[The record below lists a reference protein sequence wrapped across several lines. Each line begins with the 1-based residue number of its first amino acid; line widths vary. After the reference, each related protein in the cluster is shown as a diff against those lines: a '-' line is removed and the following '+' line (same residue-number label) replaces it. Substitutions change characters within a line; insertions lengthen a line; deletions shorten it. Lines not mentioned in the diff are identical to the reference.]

1 MNTKF
6 IVGAVCLIVMS
17 AVGAGCSSASSI
29 ETPADNPVAS
39 KQATVTA
46 GNARFTVLTP
56 RMVRVEYS
64 DKGIFEDQATFTV
77 INRELPVPHFDVAET
92 DSTLD
97 IRTDNMRLHY
107 RKGSDPRLD
116 PAALTAYRDNAPA
129 WHYGMADTENLKGTM
144 RTLDGYDGSKGPLPL
159 DNGILSRSGW
169 SVIDDSPATV
179 RSDGSRSLAF
189 GDAVQGIPWVTKRS
203 DPDALDIYL
212 LGYGHDYVDALGDY
226 IRIAGKMPM
235 PPVYVLG
242 YWYSKFAPYSAED
255 YRTMIRELDEN
266 NINIDVMILDVDW
279 HWDGGE
285 PYSTGRGAW
294 TGWTWNT
301 NLIPDPEGLLKHIHD
316 KGLHL
321 ALNLHPA
328 DGVAYGEDGYEAICA
343 DLGMDTA
350 TRASVPWALHDSDFY
365 KSFFKH
371 IMRAREAQG
380 VDFWWLDWQQKLT
393 NDSVDGLGQTF
404 WCNHV
409 YFNDMKNGRPDRRP
423 LIYHRWG
430 GLGSHRYQIGFSGDT
445 YINFETLAQEPYFTS
460 TASNVC
466 YGYWG
471 HDLGGHLL
479 SPDDPNDPERLIR
492 WMQFGVFTPIF
503 RTHASNQG
511 NIERRIW
518 KYDEMPAMRDI
529 VKLRYRL
536 LPYIYAAARQ
546 SYDTGVG
553 MCRPMYYAY
562 PALDEAYTNPGQYF
576 FGDDIIVAPVTRS
589 ANGASTVSQKVWLPE
604 GKWYCPDLGRT
615 FDGGYATADFAL
627 DQIPYFIR
635 QGAIIPC
642 NGEDIKRANSMYK
655 HLVLDIV
662 TGADGTTTLYEDP
675 GDNRDYATAFS
686 TTEISQSKGKLTIK
700 PRKGSFDGMPA
711 ERSYTLK
718 IHDGKGGIRTIAV
731 PPTPCNQELTVEI

>member
-1 MNTKF
+1 MK
-6 IVGAVCLIVMS
+6 IKLLAGIAMIACISIGA
-17 AVGAGCSSASSI
+17 A
-29 ETPADNPVAS
+29 ADSPVARD
-39 KQATVTA
+39 KATVTA

-56 RMVRVEYS
+56 RMIRIEYS
-64 DKGIFEDQATFTV
+64 DKATFEDQPTFTV
-77 INRELPVPHFDVAET
+77 VNRDLPVPHFTVSRHDGVMT
-92 DSTLD
+92 ISSDSLV
-97 IRTDNMRLHY
+97 LSY
-107 RKGSDPRLD
+107 REGLDPRIGD
-116 PAALTAYRDNAPA
+116 RALTIRLNDGTE
-129 WHYGMADTENLKGTM
+129 WHYGKKDSLNLKGTT
-144 RTLDGYDGSKGPLPL
+144 RTLDGYDGGKAALPL
-159 DNGILSRSGW
+159 DDGIISRSGW
-169 SVIDDSPATV
+169 AVIDDSPATV

-189 GDAVQGIPWVTKRS
+189 GDSVQGVPWVTKRT
-203 DPDALDIYL
+203 DPEALDIYF
-212 LGYGHDYVDALGDY
+212 LGYGHDYTAALGDY
-226 IRIAGKMPM
+226 TRIAGKMPM

-255 YRTMIRELDEN
+255 YRTMIADLDAN
-266 NINIDVMILDVDW
+266 DINIDVMILDVDW

-316 KGLHL
+316 RGLHL

-328 DGVAYGEDGYEAICA
+328 DGVASDEDGYTDICA
-343 DLGMDTA
+343 DLSMDA
-350 TRASVPWALHDSDFY
+350 AAGKQVPWALHDKDFY
-365 KSFFKH
+365 QTFFKH
-371 IMRAREAQG
+371 IMRAREEQG

-409 YFNDMKNGRPDRRP
+409 YFNDMKNNRPDNRP

-445 YINFETLAQEPYFTS
+445 YINFETLAQEPLFTA

-479 SPDDPNDPERLIR
+479 APNDPNDPELLIR

-518 KYDEMPAMRDI
+518 KYAEMPAMRDV

-536 LPYIYAAARQ
+536 LPYIYAAARE

-553 MCRPMYYAY
+553 ICRPMYYAY
-562 PALDEAYTNPGQYF
+562 PELEEAYNNPGQYF
-576 FGDDIIVAPVTRS
+576 FGNDIIVAPVTR
-589 ANGASTVSQKVWLPE
+589 AAEGATVSKDVWLPE
-604 GKWYCPDLGRT
+604 GTWYCPDLGRS
-615 FDGGYATADFAL
+615 FEGGQHINADFTLA
-627 DQIPYFIR
+627 QIPYFIR
-635 QGAIIPC
+635 KGAVIPA
-642 NGEDIKRANSMYK
+642 NPADVKRANSVYP
-655 HLVLDIV
+655 HIILDVIA
-662 TGADGTTTLYEDP
+662 GADGEATLYEDP
-675 GDNRDYATAFS
+675 GDNRDYATEYS
-686 TTEISQSKGKLTIK
+686 TTKLLHNNGRLTVQ
-700 PRKGSFDGMPA
+700 PRRGTFKGMPDS
-711 ERSYTLK
+711 RSYT
-718 IHDGKGGIRTIAV
+718 IRVHDGNGDIRTIEV
-731 PPTPCNQELTVEI
+731 PSSPCNEPLEISL